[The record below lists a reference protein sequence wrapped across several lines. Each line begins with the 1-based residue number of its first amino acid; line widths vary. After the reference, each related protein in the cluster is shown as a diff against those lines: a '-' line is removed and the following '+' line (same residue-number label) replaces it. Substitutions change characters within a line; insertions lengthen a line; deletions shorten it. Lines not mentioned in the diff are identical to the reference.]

1 MSRKRKAGISNEE
14 ILHCLLEEEMS
25 DISFEAP
32 SEDEEEEDD
41 ETVEQVY
48 ELDVEVVYL
57 PAPPTVRSLSH
68 FSVC

>member
-25 DISFEAP
+25 DISFEEL
-32 SEDEEEEDD
+32 SEDEEEED

-48 ELDVEVVYL
+48 ELDVEVVDL
-57 PAPPTVRSLSH
+57 PAPPTVGSLSH

>member
-25 DISFEAP
+25 DISFEEL
-32 SEDEEEEDD
+32 SEEEDD

-48 ELDVEVVYL
+48 ELDVEVVDL